1 MNHHL
6 LPKDEGF
13 HCRVVCLSRKKGVSG
28 RVIQAIQSMRVE
40 LVSFIGDSAA
50 VSAITTLTY
59 NCPCSAFFE
68 PHAIGRLKLVN
79 KGAINTSTKG
89 AKHVELGHMQ
99 LLPGKAARNGVDANG
114 DGKFNF
120 HNVADPLASTANF
133 LTGKS

>member
-1 MNHHL
+1 M
-6 LPKDEGF
+6 
-13 HCRVVCLSRKKGVSG
+13 
-28 RVIQAIQSMRVE
+28 QTIQSMKVE
-40 LVSFIGDSAA
+40 LVSFISDSAA

-68 PHAIGRLKLVN
+68 PHSIGRLKLKD

-89 AKHVELGHMQ
+89 AKHGELGHMQ
-99 LLPGKAARNGVDANG
+99 FLPGKAPRNGVDANG
-114 DGKFNF
+114 DGKLNF